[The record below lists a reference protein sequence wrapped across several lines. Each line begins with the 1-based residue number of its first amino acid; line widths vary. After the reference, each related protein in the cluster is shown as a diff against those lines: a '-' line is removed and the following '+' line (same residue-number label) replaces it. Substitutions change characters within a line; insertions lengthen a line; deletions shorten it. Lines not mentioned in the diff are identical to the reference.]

1 MKVSGFTFIKNALQF
16 DYPIKE
22 AILSILPL
30 CDEMIVA
37 VGDSSDATR
46 ELITNISSDKIR
58 IIDTVWD
65 PSLQREGAV
74 LAAETNKA
82 LRAIKSNPDW
92 CFYIQGDEVL
102 HEQYLENIKQAM
114 LQWKDNPE
122 VEGLLFKYRHFYGSF
137 DYVATSSKWY
147 RNEIRIIRPSANIY
161 SYRDAQGFRKGKD
174 EKLNVKAIDAYIN
187 HYGWVRPPVTMM
199 DKTRNFGNYWGGDR
213 ITEEFLQTYSG
224 AFDYTQIDML
234 ERFTGTHP
242 LVMQDRINNKNW
254 QFDYDLSYNKITPKE
269 RFKRIYE
276 KLTGKRPFDFHN
288 YKLLP

>member
-74 LAAETNKA
+74 LASETNKA
-82 LRAIKSNPDW
+82 LRAINSDPDW

-102 HEQYLENIKQAM
+102 HEQYLENVNQAM
-114 LQWKDNPE
+114 LQWKDKPE

-174 EKLNVKAIDAYIN
+174 EKLDVKAIDAYIN

-224 AFDYTQIDML
+224 AFDYAQIDML

-242 LVMQDRINNKNW
+242 FVMQDRINNKNW
-254 QFDYDLSYNKITPKE
+254 QFDYDLSYNKITLKE
-269 RFKRIYE
+269 RFKMIFE
-276 KLTGKRPFDFHN
+276 KLTGTRPFDFHN